1 MPEVQLTP
9 SAAREFAQLPIS
21 VQARVVALFERLA
34 RWPVVSGAKP
44 LRTALRGH
52 YRLRTGD
59 YRIRF
64 SVDGSRVLVDKIGHR
79 DRFYEDQDG

>member
-1 MPEVQLTP
+1 MADVLLTAT
-9 SAAREFAQLPIS
+9 AARELAQLPIS
-21 VQARVVALFERLA
+21 IRTRIVTLFERLT

-44 LRTALRGH
+44 LRGRLRGH

-59 YRIRF
+59 YRVRF
-64 SVDGSRVLVDKIGHR
+64 SVNGSRVLVDRVGHR